1 MRPARAALLLASAAA
16 LAAAAACSS
25 ASDPGEAPPGPD
37 GSAPAPDAA
46 PDPPDGAAGDAAD
59 LDASY
64 PYEPPLPAPAA
75 VIAALSNKPYVEVDC
90 KPTTYPGWPFEAQA
104 CTYGA
109 NLKVT
114 VANPSPERVAA
125 WIVESSTLIPP
136 LDALRTKDPAR
147 WEQGLVVIA
156 RNVIG
161 QSSRIFPL
169 TGQIDEGAVYRFEK
183 GVTRTCTTGC
193 FCRVNSTPRDVYCAW
208 AAAARGEDEKACL
221 AKYGTRTYT
230 AAWADHCLDV
240 HRAAWNRN
248 ANDHFRARAHGAAA
262 FLAAELGKDAG
273 APDAAAKDAGAGEG
287 AAVVAALARY
297 YPGP

>member
-1 MRPARAALLLASAAA
+1 MRALRAGVV
-16 LAAAAACSS
+16 LAAAIAVGAACASS
-25 ASDPGEAPPGPD
+25 DD
-37 GSAPAPDAA
+37 GGGGLLGADAAAPAV
-46 PDPPDGAAGDAAD
+46 DGASGPADAGGDGAGD

-64 PYEPPLPAPAA
+64 PYEPPMAAPASL
-75 VIAALSNKPYVEVDC
+75 VAALSNKPYVEVDC
-90 KPTTYPGWPFEAQA
+90 KPTTYPGWPFEAQV

-109 NLKVT
+109 SLKVT

-147 WEQGLVVIA
+147 WEEGLVVIA

-169 TGQIDEGAVYRFEK
+169 TGQIDEGTVYRFEK

-193 FCRVNSTPRDVYCAW
+193 FCRINSTPRDVYCAW
-208 AAAARGEDEKACL
+208 AAASRGEDEKACL
-221 AKYGTRTYT
+221 AKYGTQTYT

-248 ANDHFRARAHGAAA
+248 QNDHFRARAHGAAL

-287 AAVVAALARY
+287 AAVVAALKRY